1 MKASEVKLTYRR
13 KSHGIKI
20 SSSYDVDKLLRSYWN
35 RDSLDFYESFV
46 VIYMSR
52 SNEVLGIH
60 KISDGSIDGCL
71 VDIRLIMQGALLTNS
86 SSIILAHNHPSGN
99 LKPSQQDIKLT
110 KEIQQAGEFLKIR
123 VLDHV
128 IITSITYTSLADEGF
143 I

>member
-20 SSSYDVDKLLRSYWN
+20 SSSYDVDRLLRSYWN

-46 VIYMSR
+46 VVYLSR

-99 LKPSQQDIKLT
+99 LKPSEQDIKLT
-110 KEIQQAGEFLKIR
+110 KEIKKAGEFLKIR

-128 IITSITYTSLADEGF
+128 IITSITYTSLADDGLM
-143 I
+143 